1 MGTHEELVKTCE
13 AYEEIYTTQIGSQMG
28 SAAAIEEANAELAE
42 AEQEKIAAQ
51 NGQEV
56 MA

>member
-1 MGTHEELVKTCE
+1 MKTCD

-28 SAAAIEEANAELAE
+28 SAAAIQEAEAELLE
-42 AEQEKIAAQ
+42 AEQERLEAERMS

>member
-13 AYEEIYTTQIGSQMG
+13 AYEKIYTTQIGSQMG
-28 SAAAIEEANAELAE
+28 SAAAIKE
-42 AEQEKIAAQ
+42 AE
-51 NGQEV
+51 EV